1 MNQTIF
7 NKLRPI
13 FAVSTNIE
21 EEALL
26 KKIATH
32 QDPYLFLTE
41 NNRLRAYV
49 DLKNLKTEKIDY
61 SNLHINQ
68 IFSNAISIDKLGT
81 FKLNQTLSLPFIFQ
95 ALGQPIVLVK
105 NEQNDITGYVRRE
118 DMLAGMF
125 REETKNIN
133 ILRVLLASI
142 PMGLFVID
150 HEYKIVNC
158 NESGL
163 KMIRSEADEVM
174 GKDARIIFHKEQVNE
189 VFATGKTILNQ
200 IRITDEMG
208 VLVDY
213 SPIETSNG
221 NVEGA
226 IIIVQ
231 DLPMVEE
238 MAMEIEAVK
247 NLNSDMNAIL
257 STIYDE
263 LVVVDHTGNI
273 LRHSENY
280 IRDFWKGE
288 LNELVGKN
296 ILDLEKKGD
305 ISPSITKLVL
315 EKKEKVSRV
324 QEGKHG
330 KKVLAVGNPIFNEKG
345 ELQRVVIASRDIT
358 ENTKLKT
365 ELKQTRE
372 ITKRYKQELT
382 RLKTMTAEPS
392 HEIIYCSAKMQQIVN
407 QVEKIAKFSSTVLV
421 QGESGVGKEMIARA
435 IHQKSNRSNKPFL
448 TINCG
453 SIPENLLESELFG
466 YTKGSFT
473 GADMKGKQGYFEQA
487 HEGILFLDEIGDMPM
502 SLQVKLLRV
511 LQESEVVPIGSVT
524 AIPVDVQ
531 IIAATNKDL
540 KGMVEKGTFR
550 EDLYY
555 RIHVIPIRVPPLN
568 ERSEDIPLLA
578 YHTLQK
584 LNQRYD
590 KNYHFSPDAL
600 NLLENYSWPGNIREL
615 QNLIERLFVT
625 ADEDVITAALV
636 DQFMS
641 NGIVKKAKPMV
652 NGIMPLQKAKEEVEE
667 QLILLAMK
675 KFGTTTKAAEALNIS
690 QSAVSRKY
698 QKILQN
704 E

>member
-1 MNQTIF
+1 
-7 NKLRPI
+7 
-13 FAVSTNIE
+13 
-21 EEALL
+21 
-26 KKIATH
+26 
-32 QDPYLFLTE
+32 
-41 NNRLRAYV
+41 
-49 DLKNLKTEKIDY
+49 
-61 SNLHINQ
+61 
-68 IFSNAISIDKLGT
+68 
-81 FKLNQTLSLPFIFQ
+81 
-95 ALGQPIVLVK
+95 
-105 NEQNDITGYVRRE
+105 
-118 DMLAGMF
+118 
-125 REETKNIN
+125 
-133 ILRVLLASI
+133 
-142 PMGLFVID
+142 
-150 HEYKIVNC
+150 
-158 NESGL
+158 
-163 KMIRSEADEVM
+163 
-174 GKDARIIFHKEQVNE
+174 
-189 VFATGKTILNQ
+189 
-200 IRITDEMG
+200 
-208 VLVDY
+208 
-213 SPIETSNG
+213 
-221 NVEGA
+221 
-226 IIIVQ
+226 
-231 DLPMVEE
+231 
-238 MAMEIEAVK
+238 
-247 NLNSDMNAIL
+247 
-257 STIYDE
+257 

-280 IRDFWKGE
+280 IRDFWKGK

-652 NGIMPLQKAKEEVEE
+652 NGIMPLQKA
-667 QLILLAMK
+667 
-675 KFGTTTKAAEALNIS
+675 
-690 QSAVSRKY
+690 
-698 QKILQN
+698 
-704 E
+704 

>member
-1 MNQTIF
+1 
-7 NKLRPI
+7 
-13 FAVSTNIE
+13 
-21 EEALL
+21 
-26 KKIATH
+26 
-32 QDPYLFLTE
+32 
-41 NNRLRAYV
+41 
-49 DLKNLKTEKIDY
+49 
-61 SNLHINQ
+61 
-68 IFSNAISIDKLGT
+68 
-81 FKLNQTLSLPFIFQ
+81 
-95 ALGQPIVLVK
+95 
-105 NEQNDITGYVRRE
+105 VRRE

-330 KKVLAVGNPIFNEKG
+330 KKVLAVGNPIFNENG

-407 QVEKIAKFSSTVLV
+407 QVDKIAKFSSTVLV
-421 QGESGVGKEMIARA
+421 QGESGVGKEMIAR
-435 IHQKSNRSNKPFL
+435 S
-448 TINCG
+448 
-453 SIPENLLESELFG
+453 
-466 YTKGSFT
+466 
-473 GADMKGKQGYFEQA
+473 
-487 HEGILFLDEIGDMPM
+487 
-502 SLQVKLLRV
+502 
-511 LQESEVVPIGSVT
+511 
-524 AIPVDVQ
+524 
-531 IIAATNKDL
+531 
-540 KGMVEKGTFR
+540 
-550 EDLYY
+550 
-555 RIHVIPIRVPPLN
+555 
-568 ERSEDIPLLA
+568 
-578 YHTLQK
+578 
-584 LNQRYD
+584 
-590 KNYHFSPDAL
+590 
-600 NLLENYSWPGNIREL
+600 
-615 QNLIERLFVT
+615 
-625 ADEDVITAALV
+625 
-636 DQFMS
+636 
-641 NGIVKKAKPMV
+641 
-652 NGIMPLQKAKEEVEE
+652 
-667 QLILLAMK
+667 
-675 KFGTTTKAAEALNIS
+675 
-690 QSAVSRKY
+690 
-698 QKILQN
+698 
-704 E
+704 

>member
-1 MNQTIF
+1 S
-7 NKLRPI
+7 KRDWSSD
-13 FAVSTNIE
+13 VCSS
-21 EEALL
+21 
-26 KKIATH
+26 
-32 QDPYLFLTE
+32 
-41 NNRLRAYV
+41 
-49 DLKNLKTEKIDY
+49 DL
-61 SNLHINQ
+61 
-68 IFSNAISIDKLGT
+68 T

-142 PMGLFVID
+142 PMGLFVVD

-200 IRITDEMG
+200 IRITDDMG

-213 SPIETSNG
+213 SHIETSNG
-221 NVEGA
+221 NVKGA

-358 ENTKLKT
+358 ENT
-365 ELKQTRE
+365 
-372 ITKRYKQELT
+372 
-382 RLKTMTAEPS
+382 
-392 HEIIYCSAKMQQIVN
+392 
-407 QVEKIAKFSSTVLV
+407 
-421 QGESGVGKEMIARA
+421 
-435 IHQKSNRSNKPFL
+435 
-448 TINCG
+448 
-453 SIPENLLESELFG
+453 
-466 YTKGSFT
+466 
-473 GADMKGKQGYFEQA
+473 
-487 HEGILFLDEIGDMPM
+487 
-502 SLQVKLLRV
+502 
-511 LQESEVVPIGSVT
+511 
-524 AIPVDVQ
+524 
-531 IIAATNKDL
+531 
-540 KGMVEKGTFR
+540 
-550 EDLYY
+550 
-555 RIHVIPIRVPPLN
+555 
-568 ERSEDIPLLA
+568 
-578 YHTLQK
+578 
-584 LNQRYD
+584 
-590 KNYHFSPDAL
+590 
-600 NLLENYSWPGNIREL
+600 
-615 QNLIERLFVT
+615 
-625 ADEDVITAALV
+625 
-636 DQFMS
+636 
-641 NGIVKKAKPMV
+641 
-652 NGIMPLQKAKEEVEE
+652 
-667 QLILLAMK
+667 
-675 KFGTTTKAAEALNIS
+675 
-690 QSAVSRKY
+690 
-698 QKILQN
+698 
-704 E
+704 

>member
-435 IHQKSNRSNKPFL
+435 IHQKSNRSNNPFL

>member
-1 MNQTIF
+1 M
-7 NKLRPI
+7 